1 MKEIVINENE
11 AGQRLDKFLGKLL
24 KEAPASFY
32 YKMLR
37 KKNIVLNGKK
47 ATGNE
52 KLTAGDSVKL
62 FLSDETFEKFAGKQQ
77 TKDPVVSVPHISLE
91 IVYEDHDVLAINK
104 PAGMLS
110 QKAKKEDI
118 SANEYILQ
126 YLLESG
132 TITRESL
139 HTFKPS
145 VCNRLD
151 RNTSGILVAGKTL
164 NGLQQMSKAFRERS
178 MEKYYVV
185 CGKTLAGSQKMSELL
200 RERNVHKFYRLFA
213 AGRAELDGVT
223 DAWLRKDEKNNQVTI
238 LSEPSNDAKPIITE
252 YRPLKLVGQVTLLE
266 VHLITGRSHQI
277 RAHLASIGHPVIGDT
292 KYGNPRLNR
301 EFLKNAG
308 VTHQLLH
315 AYRLFLAD
323 GTKIQADAPKEFERA
338 LEYQRTGRE
347 K

>member
-91 IVYEDHDVLAINK
+91 IVYENHDVLAINK
-104 PAGMLS
+104 PAGRLS

-178 MEKYYVV
+178 MEKYY
-185 CGKTLAGSQKMSELL
+185 LAI
-200 RERNVHKFYRLFA
+200 V
-213 AGRAELDGVT
+213 AGHISKPRRIEGYLKKDGQT
-223 DAWLRKDEKNNQVTI
+223 NQVRI
-238 LSEPSNDAKPIITE
+238 FSKPSKDAKPIITE
-252 YRPLKLVGQVTLLE
+252 YRPLKLLGQVTLLE

>member
-52 KLTAGDSVKL
+52 KLTAGDSIKL
-62 FLSDETFEKFAGKQQ
+62 FLSDETFEKFAGKRQ
-77 TKDPVVSVPHISLE
+77 TNDLAASVPNIALE

-178 MEKYYVV
+178 MEKYY
-185 CGKTLAGSQKMSELL
+185 LAI
-200 RERNVHKFYRLFA
+200 V
-213 AGRAELDGVT
+213 AGHISKPRRIEGYLKKDGQT
-223 DAWLRKDEKNNQVTI
+223 NQVRI
-238 LSEPSNDAKPIITE
+238 FSKPSKDAKPIITE
-252 YRPLKLVGQVTLLE
+252 YRPLKLLGQVTLLE

>member
-37 KKNIVLNGKK
+37 KKNIVLNDKK

-62 FLSDETFEKFAGKQQ
+62 FLSDETFEKFAGKRQ
-77 TKDPVVSVPHISLE
+77 TNDLAASVPNIALE

-132 TITRESL
+132 TITAESL

-178 MEKYYVV
+178 MEKYY
-185 CGKTLAGSQKMSELL
+185 LAI
-200 RERNVHKFYRLFA
+200 V
-213 AGRAELDGVT
+213 AGHISKPRRIEGFLK
-223 DAWLRKDEKNNQVTI
+223 KDEKNNQVTI

-338 LEYQRTGRE
+338 LECQRTGRE

>member
-52 KLTAGDSVKL
+52 KLAMGDSVKL
-62 FLSDETFEKFAGKQQ
+62 FLSDETFEKYTGRQPAE
-77 TKDPVVSVPHISLE
+77 DMVISVPSIPLE
-91 IVYEDHDVLAINK
+91 IVYENHDVLAINK

-132 TITRESL
+132 TITAESL

-178 MEKYYVV
+178 MEKYY
-185 CGKTLAGSQKMSELL
+185 LAI
-200 RERNVHKFYRLFA
+200 V
-213 AGRAELDGVT
+213 AGHISKPRRIEGFLK
-223 DAWLRKDEKNNQVTI
+223 KDEKNNQVTI

>member
-62 FLSDETFEKFAGKQQ
+62 FLSDETFEKFAGKRQ
-77 TKDPVVSVPHISLE
+77 TNDLAASVPNIALE

-178 MEKYYVV
+178 MEKY
-185 CGKTLAGSQKMSELL
+185 CLAI
-200 RERNVHKFYRLFA
+200 V
-213 AGRAELDGVT
+213 AGHISKPRRIEGFLK
-223 DAWLRKDEKNNQVTI
+223 KDEKNNQVTI

-338 LEYQRTGRE
+338 LECQKTGRE

>member
-62 FLSDETFEKFAGKQQ
+62 FLSDETFEKFAGRQPAE
-77 TKDPVVSVPHISLE
+77 DMVISVPSIPLE

-178 MEKYYVV
+178 MEKYY
-185 CGKTLAGSQKMSELL
+185 LAI
-200 RERNVHKFYRLFA
+200 V
-213 AGRAELDGVT
+213 AGHISKPRRIEGFLK
-223 DAWLRKDEKNNQVTI
+223 KDEKNNQVTI

-338 LEYQRTGRE
+338 LECQRTGRE

>member
-1 MKEIVINENE
+1 M
-11 AGQRLDKFLGKLL
+11 
-24 KEAPASFY
+24 
-32 YKMLR
+32 
-37 KKNIVLNGKK
+37 
-47 ATGNE
+47 
-52 KLTAGDSVKL
+52 
-62 FLSDETFEKFAGKQQ
+62 
-77 TKDPVVSVPHISLE
+77 
-91 IVYEDHDVLAINK
+91 LAINK

-178 MEKYYVV
+178 MEKYY
-185 CGKTLAGSQKMSELL
+185 LAI
-200 RERNVHKFYRLFA
+200 V
-213 AGRAELDGVT
+213 AGHISKPRRIEGFLK
-223 DAWLRKDEKNNQVTI
+223 KDEKNNQVTI

>member
-52 KLTAGDSVKL
+52 KLTAGDSIKL
-62 FLSDETFEKFAGKQQ
+62 FLSDETFEKFAGKRQ
-77 TKDPVVSVPHISLE
+77 TNDLAASVPNIALE

-164 NGLQQMSKAFRERS
+164 NGLQQLSKAFRERS
-178 MEKYYVV
+178 MEKYY
-185 CGKTLAGSQKMSELL
+185 LAI
-200 RERNVHKFYRLFA
+200 V
-213 AGRAELDGVT
+213 AGHISKPRRIEGFLK
-223 DAWLRKDEKNNQVTI
+223 KDEKNNQVTR

-338 LEYQRTGRE
+338 LECQKTGRE

>member
-62 FLSDETFEKFAGKQQ
+62 FLSDETFEKFAGKRQ
-77 TKDPVVSVPHISLE
+77 TNDLAASVPNIALE

-151 RNTSGILVAGKTL
+151 RNTSGILVAGKTM
-164 NGLQQMSKAFRERS
+164 NGLQQMSKAFREHS
-178 MEKYYVV
+178 MEKYYLTIV
-185 CGKTLAGSQKMSELL
+185 AGHISKPRRIEGFL
-200 RERNVHKFYRLFA
+200 KK
-213 AGRAELDGVT
+213 DGV
-223 DAWLRKDEKNNQVTI
+223 NNQVTI

-323 GTKIQADAPKEFERA
+323 GTKIQANAPKEFERA
-338 LEYQRTGRE
+338 LECQRTGRE

>member
-62 FLSDETFEKFAGKQQ
+62 FLSDETFEKFAGRQPAE
-77 TKDPVVSVPHISLE
+77 DMVISVPSIPLE

-178 MEKYYVV
+178 MEKYY
-185 CGKTLAGSQKMSELL
+185 LAI
-200 RERNVHKFYRLFA
+200 V
-213 AGRAELDGVT
+213 AGHISKPRRIEGFLK
-223 DAWLRKDEKNNQVTI
+223 KDEKNNQVTI

-338 LEYQRTGRE
+338 LECQKTGRE

>member
-1 MKEIVINENE
+1 MKTITIGTND

-52 KLTAGDSVKL
+52 KLTAGDSIKL
-62 FLSDETFEKFAGKQQ
+62 FLSDETFEKFAGKRQ
-77 TKDPVVSVPHISLE
+77 TNDLAASVPNIALE

-178 MEKYYVV
+178 MEKYY
-185 CGKTLAGSQKMSELL
+185 LAI
-200 RERNVHKFYRLFA
+200 V
-213 AGRAELDGVT
+213 AGHISKPRRIEGFLKKDGV
-223 DAWLRKDEKNNQVTI
+223 NNQVTI

-338 LEYQRTGRE
+338 LECQRTGRE

>member
-1 MKEIVINENE
+1 MSDPTEKYPVFIIHTKGCFRQKQQTGKMSKAQTSQKQQKSQKQKPQQKKTIRNVHKKEKRKAGKRSMKEIVINENE

-52 KLTAGDSVKL
+52 KLTAGDSIKL
-62 FLSDETFEKFAGKQQ
+62 FLSDETFEKFAGKRQ
-77 TKDPVVSVPHISLE
+77 TNDLAASVPNIALE

-178 MEKYYVV
+178 MEKYY
-185 CGKTLAGSQKMSELL
+185 LAI
-200 RERNVHKFYRLFA
+200 V
-213 AGRAELDGVT
+213 AGHISKPRRIEGFLK
-223 DAWLRKDEKNNQVTI
+223 KDEKNNQVTI

-266 VHLITGRSHQI
+266 VHPITGRSH
-277 RAHLASIGHPVIGDT
+277 RSVHT
-292 KYGNPRLNR
+292 
-301 EFLKNAG
+301 
-308 VTHQLLH
+308 
-315 AYRLFLAD
+315 
-323 GTKIQADAPKEFERA
+323 
-338 LEYQRTGRE
+338 
-347 K
+347 

>member
-52 KLTAGDSVKL
+52 ELAMGDSVKL
-62 FLSDETFEKFAGKQQ
+62 FLSDETFEKFAGKRQ
-77 TKDPVVSVPHISLE
+77 TNDLAASVPNIALE

-178 MEKYYVV
+178 MEKYY
-185 CGKTLAGSQKMSELL
+185 LAI
-200 RERNVHKFYRLFA
+200 V
-213 AGRAELDGVT
+213 AGHISKPRRIEGFLKKDGV
-223 DAWLRKDEKNNQVTI
+223 NNQVTI
-238 LSEPSNDAKPIITE
+238 LSEPSNDTKPIITE

-338 LEYQRTGRE
+338 LECQRTGRE

>member
-52 KLTAGDSVKL
+52 KLTAEDSIKL
-62 FLSDETFEKFAGKQQ
+62 FLSDETFEKFAGKRQ
-77 TKDPVVSVPHISLE
+77 TNDLAASIPNIALE

-178 MEKYYVV
+178 MEKYY
-185 CGKTLAGSQKMSELL
+185 LAI
-200 RERNVHKFYRLFA
+200 V
-213 AGRAELDGVT
+213 AGHISKPRRIEGFLKKDGV
-223 DAWLRKDEKNNQVTI
+223 NNQVTI

-338 LEYQRTGRE
+338 LECQRTGRE

>member
-52 KLTAGDSVKL
+52 KLIAGDSVKL
-62 FLSDETFEKFAGKQQ
+62 FLSDETFEKFTGRQPAE
-77 TKDPVVSVPHISLE
+77 DMVISVPSVPLE

-132 TITRESL
+132 TITSESL

-164 NGLQQMSKAFRERS
+164 SGLQKMSEAFRERS
-178 MEKYYVV
+178 MEKYYLAIV
-185 CGKTLAGSQKMSELL
+185 AGSISKPSRIEGYL
-200 RERNVHKFYRLFA
+200 K
-213 AGRAELDGVT
+213 
-223 DAWLRKDEKNNQVTI
+223 KDEQTNQVRI
-238 LSEPSNDAKPIITE
+238 FSKPSKDAKPIITE
-252 YRPLKLVGQVTLLE
+252 YRPLKLLGHVTLLE

-277 RAHLASIGHPVIGDT
+277 RAHLASIGHPVIGDM
-292 KYGNPRLNR
+292 KYGNPKLNR
-301 EFLKNAG
+301 EFSKNAG

-315 AYRLFLAD
+315 AYRLIFAD

-338 LEYQRTGRE
+338 LEYQRTLTE

>member
-52 KLTAGDSVKL
+52 KLTAGDSIKL
-62 FLSDETFEKFAGKQQ
+62 FLSDEAFEKFAGKRQ
-77 TKDPVVSVPHISLE
+77 TNDLAASVPNIALE

-178 MEKYYVV
+178 MEKYY
-185 CGKTLAGSQKMSELL
+185 LAI
-200 RERNVHKFYRLFA
+200 V
-213 AGRAELDGVT
+213 AGHISKPRRIEGFLKKDGV
-223 DAWLRKDEKNNQVTI
+223 NNQVTI

-252 YRPLKLVGQVTLLE
+252 YRPLKLIGQVTLLE

-338 LEYQRTGRE
+338 LECQRTGRE

>member
-52 KLTAGDSVKL
+52 KLTAGDSIKL
-62 FLSDETFEKFAGKQQ
+62 FLSDETFEKFAGKRQ
-77 TKDPVVSVPHISLE
+77 TNDLAASVPNIALE

-178 MEKYYVV
+178 MEKYY
-185 CGKTLAGSQKMSELL
+185 LAI
-200 RERNVHKFYRLFA
+200 V
-213 AGRAELDGVT
+213 AGHISKPRRIEGFLKKDGV
-223 DAWLRKDEKNNQVTI
+223 NNQVTI

-252 YRPLKLVGQVTLLE
+252 YRPLKLIGQVTLLE

-277 RAHLASIGHPVIGDT
+277 RAHLASI
-292 KYGNPRLNR
+292 
-301 EFLKNAG
+301 
-308 VTHQLLH
+308 
-315 AYRLFLAD
+315 
-323 GTKIQADAPKEFERA
+323 
-338 LEYQRTGRE
+338 
-347 K
+347 

>member
-1 MKEIVINENE
+1 MLVHSD
-11 AGQRLDKFLGKLL
+11 AGHADHCLVDNLHAYLQQKGDYHPEQEQSF
-24 KEAPASFY
+24 APA
-32 YKMLR
+32 
-37 KKNIVLNGKK
+37 I
-47 ATGNE
+47 
-52 KLTAGDSVKL
+52 
-62 FLSDETFEKFAGKQQ
+62 
-77 TKDPVVSVPHISLE
+77 
-91 IVYEDHDVLAINK
+91 
-104 PAGMLS
+104 
-110 QKAKKEDI
+110 
-118 SANEYILQ
+118 
-126 YLLESG
+126 
-132 TITRESL
+132 
-139 HTFKPS
+139 
-145 VCNRLD
+145 CNRLD

-178 MEKYYVV
+178 MEKYY
-185 CGKTLAGSQKMSELL
+185 LAI
-200 RERNVHKFYRLFA
+200 V
-213 AGRAELDGVT
+213 AGHISKPRRIEGFLK
-223 DAWLRKDEKNNQVTI
+223 KDEKNNQVTI

-338 LEYQRTGRE
+338 LECQRTGRE

>member
-178 MEKYYVV
+178 MEKYY
-185 CGKTLAGSQKMSELL
+185 LAI
-200 RERNVHKFYRLFA
+200 V
-213 AGRAELDGVT
+213 AGHISKPRRIEGFLKKDGV
-223 DAWLRKDEKNNQVTI
+223 NNQVTI

-252 YRPLKLVGQVTLLE
+252 NLPLKLIGQVTLLE
-266 VHLITGRSHQI
+266 VHLITGR
-277 RAHLASIGHPVIGDT
+277 HLASIGHPVIGDT
-292 KYGNPRLNR
+292 KYGNTRLKR

-338 LEYQRTGRE
+338 LECQRTGRE

>member
-52 KLTAGDSVKL
+52 KLAMGDSVKL
-62 FLSDETFEKFAGKQQ
+62 FLSDETFEKFTGRQPAE
-77 TKDPVVSVPHISLE
+77 DMVISVPSIPLE
-91 IVYEDHDVLAINK
+91 IVYENHDVLAINK

-132 TITRESL
+132 TITAESL

-178 MEKYYVV
+178 MEKYY
-185 CGKTLAGSQKMSELL
+185 LAI
-200 RERNVHKFYRLFA
+200 V
-213 AGRAELDGVT
+213 AGHISKPRRIEGFLK
-223 DAWLRKDEKNNQVTI
+223 KDEKNNQVTI

>member
-62 FLSDETFEKFAGKQQ
+62 FLSDETFEKFAGKRQ
-77 TKDPVVSVPHISLE
+77 TNDLAASVPNIALE

-164 NGLQQMSKAFRERS
+164 NGLQKMSEAFRERS
-178 MEKYYVV
+178 MEKYYLAVV
-185 CGKTLAGSQKMSELL
+185 AGAISKPSRIEGYL
-200 RERNVHKFYRLFA
+200 KK
-213 AGRAELDGVT
+213 DGQT
-223 DAWLRKDEKNNQVTI
+223 NQVRI
-238 LSEPSNDAKPIITE
+238 FSKPSKDAKPIITE

-338 LEYQRTGRE
+338 LECQKTDRE

>member
-52 KLTAGDSVKL
+52 KLTAGDSIKL
-62 FLSDETFEKFAGKQQ
+62 FLSDETFEKFAGKRQ
-77 TKDPVVSVPHISLE
+77 TNDLAASVPNIALE

-178 MEKYYVV
+178 MEKYY
-185 CGKTLAGSQKMSELL
+185 LAI
-200 RERNVHKFYRLFA
+200 V
-213 AGRAELDGVT
+213 AGHISKPRRIEGFLK
-223 DAWLRKDEKNNQVTI
+223 KDEKNNQVTI
-238 LSEPSNDAKPIITE
+238 LSELSNDAKPIITE

-338 LEYQRTGRE
+338 LECQKTGRE

>member
-145 VCNRLD
+145 VCQPVRPQHIGNL
-151 RNTSGILVAGKTL
+151 S
-164 NGLQQMSKAFRERS
+164 
-178 MEKYYVV
+178 
-185 CGKTLAGSQKMSELL
+185 C
-200 RERNVHKFYRLFA
+200 
-213 AGRAELDGVT
+213 
-223 DAWLRKDEKNNQVTI
+223 RKDPEWIAADEQSLSGTQYGKI
-238 LSEPSNDAKPIITE
+238 LSCDRRRAYFQAKT
-252 YRPLKLVGQVTLLE
+252 
-266 VHLITGRSHQI
+266 
-277 RAHLASIGHPVIGDT
+277 D
-292 KYGNPRLNR
+292 
-301 EFLKNAG
+301 
-308 VTHQLLH
+308 
-315 AYRLFLAD
+315 
-323 GTKIQADAPKEFERA
+323 
-338 LEYQRTGRE
+338 
-347 K
+347 

>member
-37 KKNIVLNGKK
+37 KKNIVLNGNK

-52 KLTAGDSVKL
+52 KLTAGDSIKL
-62 FLSDETFEKFAGKQQ
+62 FLSDETFEKFAGKRQ
-77 TKDPVVSVPHISLE
+77 TNDLAASVPNIALE

-178 MEKYYVV
+178 MEKYY
-185 CGKTLAGSQKMSELL
+185 LAI
-200 RERNVHKFYRLFA
+200 V
-213 AGRAELDGVT
+213 AGHISKPRRIEGFLKKDGV
-223 DAWLRKDEKNNQVTI
+223 NNQVTI

-252 YRPLKLVGQVTLLE
+252 YRPLKLIGQVTLLE

-338 LEYQRTGRE
+338 LECQRTGRE

>member
-52 KLTAGDSVKL
+52 KLTTGDSVKL
-62 FLSDETFEKFAGKQQ
+62 FLSDETFEKFAGKRQ
-77 TKDPVVSVPHISLE
+77 TNDLAASVPNIALE

-110 QKAKKEDI
+110 QKAKKDDI

-132 TITRESL
+132 TITSESL

-178 MEKYYVV
+178 MEKYY
-185 CGKTLAGSQKMSELL
+185 LAI
-200 RERNVHKFYRLFA
+200 V
-213 AGRAELDGVT
+213 AGHISKPRRIEGFLKKDGV
-223 DAWLRKDEKNNQVTI
+223 NNQVTI

-338 LEYQRTGRE
+338 LECQRTGRE

>member
-52 KLTAGDSVKL
+52 KLTAGDSIKL
-62 FLSDETFEKFAGKQQ
+62 FLSDETFEKFAGKRQ
-77 TKDPVVSVPHISLE
+77 TNDLAASVPNIALE

-164 NGLQQMSKAFRERS
+164 NGLQQMSKAFLERS
-178 MEKYYVV
+178 MEKYY
-185 CGKTLAGSQKMSELL
+185 LAI
-200 RERNVHKFYRLFA
+200 V
-213 AGRAELDGVT
+213 AGHISKPRRIEGFLKKDGV
-223 DAWLRKDEKNNQVTI
+223 NNQVTI

-252 YRPLKLVGQVTLLE
+252 YRPLKLIGQVTLLE

-338 LEYQRTGRE
+338 LECQRTGRE

>member
-52 KLTAGDSVKL
+52 KLTAGDSIKL
-62 FLSDETFEKFAGKQQ
+62 FLSDETFEKFAGKRQ
-77 TKDPVVSVPHISLE
+77 TNDLAASVPNIALE

-126 YLLESG
+126 YLLERG

-139 HTFKPS
+139 HKFKPS

-178 MEKYYVV
+178 MEKYY
-185 CGKTLAGSQKMSELL
+185 LAI
-200 RERNVHKFYRLFA
+200 V
-213 AGRAELDGVT
+213 AGHISKPRRIEGFLK
-223 DAWLRKDEKNNQVTI
+223 KDEKNNQVTI

-338 LEYQRTGRE
+338 LECQKTGRE

>member
-62 FLSDETFEKFAGKQQ
+62 FLSDETFEKFAGKRQ
-77 TKDPVVSVPHISLE
+77 TNDLAASVPNIALE

-110 QKAKKEDI
+110 QKAKKEDV

-178 MEKYYVV
+178 MEKYY
-185 CGKTLAGSQKMSELL
+185 LAI
-200 RERNVHKFYRLFA
+200 V
-213 AGRAELDGVT
+213 AEHISKPRRIEGFLKKDGV
-223 DAWLRKDEKNNQVTI
+223 NNQVTI
-238 LSEPSNDAKPIITE
+238 LSKPSNDAKPIITE
-252 YRPLKLVGQVTLLE
+252 YHPLKLVGQVTLLE

-338 LEYQRTGRE
+338 LECQRTGRE

>member
-1 MKEIVINENE
+1 MKQIVINENE

-62 FLSDETFEKFAGKQQ
+62 FLSEETFEKFAGKRQ
-77 TKDPVVSVPHISLE
+77 TNDLAASVPNIALE

-178 MEKYYVV
+178 MEKYY
-185 CGKTLAGSQKMSELL
+185 LAI
-200 RERNVHKFYRLFA
+200 V
-213 AGRAELDGVT
+213 AGHISKPRRIEGFLK
-223 DAWLRKDEKNNQVTI
+223 KDEKNNQVTI

-338 LEYQRTGRE
+338 LECQRTGRE

>member
-62 FLSDETFEKFAGKQQ
+62 FLSDETFEKFAGRQPAE
-77 TKDPVVSVPHISLE
+77 DMVISVPSIPLE

-145 VCNRLD
+145 VYNRLD

-178 MEKYYVV
+178 MEKYY
-185 CGKTLAGSQKMSELL
+185 LAI
-200 RERNVHKFYRLFA
+200 V
-213 AGRAELDGVT
+213 AGHISKPRRIEGFLK
-223 DAWLRKDEKNNQVTI
+223 KDEKNNQVTI

-338 LEYQRTGRE
+338 LECQKTGRE